1 MAKTVSLT
9 LPLTR
14 ADLADLEVG
23 DEVLLSGPV
32 YTMRDAGHERALQ
45 CLEDT
50 GRLPFDLE
58 GATLFYA
65 GPTPAAAGRP
75 LGSVGPTTASRMDF
89 ATPRLFEAGIVAA
102 IGKGKRSPEVVKSCQ
117 ETGSVYLCTVGG
129 IAALLAKS
137 VTESELIGWEDL
149 GTEALRKLTLKDFPT
164 YVAVDTKGGDLY
176 REIEAAAQYAQQSQP
191 CEKRSEGAHRRP
203 LSAPRRT
210 PLVKEIAPRQQQ
222 ACRDGATLCAFLP
235 LFPLTAFAAG

>member
-14 ADLADLEVG
+14 A
-23 DEVLLSGPV
+23 GP
-32 YTMRDAGHERALQ
+32 RRPPGRRRGAALGPR
-45 CLEDT
+45 LHHA
-50 GRLPFDLE
+50 RLP
-58 GATLFYA
+58 ATSA
-65 GPTPAAAGRP
+65 PCNAWKTPATSPSIWKVPPSSTRDPPRLRPGAP

-89 ATPRLFEAGIVAA
+89 ATPALFEAGIVAA
-102 IGKGKRSPEVVKSCQ
+102 IGKGKRSPEVVRSCQ

-137 VTESELIGWEDL
+137 VTESELVGWEDL

-176 REIEAAAQYAQQSQP
+176 REIEAAAQ
-191 CEKRSEGAHRRP
+191 
-203 LSAPRRT
+203 
-210 PLVKEIAPRQQQ
+210 
-222 ACRDGATLCAFLP
+222 
-235 LFPLTAFAAG
+235 

>member
-1 MAKTVSLT
+1 M
-9 LPLTR
+9 
-14 ADLADLEVG
+14 
-23 DEVLLSGPV
+23 
-32 YTMRDAGHERALQ
+32 
-45 CLEDT
+45 
-50 GRLPFDLE
+50 
-58 GATLFYA
+58 
-65 GPTPAAAGRP
+65 
-75 LGSVGPTTASRMDF
+75 GSVGPTTASRMDF

-176 REIEAAAQYAQQSQP
+176 REIEAAAQ
-191 CEKRSEGAHRRP
+191 
-203 LSAPRRT
+203 
-210 PLVKEIAPRQQQ
+210 
-222 ACRDGATLCAFLP
+222 
-235 LFPLTAFAAG
+235 

>member
-14 ADLADLEVG
+14 EAIAALEAG

-50 GRLPFDLE
+50 GELPFGLA

-89 ATPRLFEAGIVAA
+89 ATPQLFEAGIVAA
-102 IGKGKRSPEVVKSCQ
+102 IGKGKRSPAVIEACR
-117 ETGSVYLCTVGG
+117 ETGSIYLCTVGG
-129 IAALLAKS
+129 IAALLAKA
-137 VTESELIGWEDL
+137 VTESELVGWEDL

-164 YVAVDTKGGDLY
+164 YVAADTKGQDLY
-176 REIEAAAQYAQQSQP
+176 RQIEQAAQ
-191 CEKRSEGAHRRP
+191 
-203 LSAPRRT
+203 
-210 PLVKEIAPRQQQ
+210 
-222 ACRDGATLCAFLP
+222 
-235 LFPLTAFAAG
+235 

>member
-14 ADLADLEVG
+14 ADLADLEAG

-89 ATPRLFEAGIVAA
+89 ATPALFEAGIVAA
-102 IGKGKRSPEVVKSCQ
+102 IGKGKRSPEVVRSCQ

-137 VTESELIGWEDL
+137 VTESELVGWEDL
-149 GTEALRKLTLKDFPT
+149 GTEALRKLTLKDFPV

-176 REIEAAAQYAQQSQP
+176 RKIEAAAQ
-191 CEKRSEGAHRRP
+191 
-203 LSAPRRT
+203 
-210 PLVKEIAPRQQQ
+210 
-222 ACRDGATLCAFLP
+222 
-235 LFPLTAFAAG
+235 

>member
-14 ADLADLEVG
+14 ADLADLQVG

-50 GRLPFDLE
+50 GHLPFDLE

-65 GPTPAAAGRP
+65 GPTPAAAGSP

-89 ATPRLFEAGIVAA
+89 ATPALFEAGIVAA

-164 YVAVDTKGGDLY
+164 YVAVDAKGGDLY
-176 REIEAAAQYAQQSQP
+176 RKIEAAAQSARQFSTARLKSNQP
-191 CEKRSEGAHRRP
+191 SERFPRQVTSWKP
-203 LSAPRRT
+203 LSGHP
-210 PLVKEIAPRQQQ
+210 
-222 ACRDGATLCAFLP
+222 
-235 LFPLTAFAAG
+235 

>member
-9 LPLTR
+9 GPLAR
-14 ADLADLEVG
+14 EAVADLEVG

-32 YTMRDAGHERALQ
+32 YTMRDAGHKRALE

-89 ATPRLFEAGIVAA
+89 AAPQLFAAA
-102 IGKGKRSPEVVKSCQ
+102 IGKGKRSAEVVRACQ
-117 ETGSVYLCTVGG
+117 ETGSVYLCTIGG

-137 VTESELIGWEDL
+137 VTASELIGWDDL

-164 YVAVDTKGGDLY
+164 YVAVDTKGNDLY
-176 REIEAAAQYAQQSQP
+176 REIEAAAQ
-191 CEKRSEGAHRRP
+191 
-203 LSAPRRT
+203 
-210 PLVKEIAPRQQQ
+210 
-222 ACRDGATLCAFLP
+222 
-235 LFPLTAFAAG
+235 

>member
-14 ADLADLEVG
+14 EAIAALEAG

-50 GRLPFDLE
+50 GELPFGLA

-89 ATPRLFEAGIVAA
+89 ATPQFFEAGIVAA
-102 IGKGKRSPEVVKSCQ
+102 IGKGKRSPAVVEACR
-117 ETGSVYLCTVGG
+117 ETGSIYLCTVGG
-129 IAALLAKS
+129 IAALLAKA
-137 VTESELIGWEDL
+137 VTESELVGWEDL

-164 YVAVDTKGGDLY
+164 YVAVDTKGQDLY
-176 REIEAAAQYAQQSQP
+176 RQIEQP
-191 CEKRSEGAHRRP
+191 PNRTPSPQEAPGKNRLGTWRHELSRRP
-203 LSAPRRT
+203 LSAGRPKGQT
-210 PLVKEIAPRQQQ
+210 PSAEPST
-222 ACRDGATLCAFLP
+222 G
-235 LFPLTAFAAG
+235 

>member
-1 MAKTVSLT
+1 MRCCSRAPSTPCATPATSAPFSAWKIPDVS
-9 LPLTR
+9 PSIWK
-14 ADLADLEVG
+14 APP
-23 DEVLLSGPV
+23 SS
-32 YTMRDAGHERALQ
+32 
-45 CLEDT
+45 
-50 GRLPFDLE
+50 
-58 GATLFYA
+58 

-176 REIEAAAQYAQQSQP
+176 REIEAAAQ
-191 CEKRSEGAHRRP
+191 
-203 LSAPRRT
+203 
-210 PLVKEIAPRQQQ
+210 
-222 ACRDGATLCAFLP
+222 
-235 LFPLTAFAAG
+235 

>member
-1 MAKTVSLT
+1 MPHRRPARCREHGLLRHAQCVRQARLAYHPERTPMAKTVSLT

-50 GRLPFDLE
+50 GHLPFDLE

-75 LGSVGPTTASRMDF
+75 LGSVGPTTGSRMDF

-102 IGKGKRSPEVVKSCQ
+102 IGRAS
-117 ETGSVYLCTVGG
+117 
-129 IAALLAKS
+129 A
-137 VTESELIGWEDL
+137 
-149 GTEALRKLTLKDFPT
+149 
-164 YVAVDTKGGDLY
+164 
-176 REIEAAAQYAQQSQP
+176 
-191 CEKRSEGAHRRP
+191 
-203 LSAPRRT
+203 APRS
-210 PLVKEIAPRQQQ
+210 
-222 ACRDGATLCAFLP
+222 
-235 LFPLTAFAAG
+235 

>member
-14 ADLADLEVG
+14 ADLADLQVG

-50 GRLPFDLE
+50 GHLPFDLE

-89 ATPRLFEAGIVAA
+89 ATPALFEAGIVAA
-102 IGKGKRSPEVVKSCQ
+102 IGKGKRSPEVVRSCQ

-137 VTESELIGWEDL
+137 VTESAEE
-149 GTEALRKLTLKDFPT
+149 
-164 YVAVDTKGGDLY
+164 VDAGD
-176 REIEAAAQYAQQSQP
+176 
-191 CEKRSEGAHRRP
+191 
-203 LSAPRRT
+203 
-210 PLVKEIAPRQQQ
+210 
-222 ACRDGATLCAFLP
+222 
-235 LFPLTAFAAG
+235 AAGTQKLADTGDDGDSQGEADQAVTEETAEPHLPFTARYR

>member
-32 YTMRDAGHERALQ
+32 YTMRDAGPERALQ

-50 GRLPFDLE
+50 GRLLRSGRRHPL
-58 GATLFYA
+58 LRR
-65 GPTPAAAGRP
+65 PHPAAAGRP

-176 REIEAAAQYAQQSQP
+176 REIEAAAQ
-191 CEKRSEGAHRRP
+191 
-203 LSAPRRT
+203 
-210 PLVKEIAPRQQQ
+210 
-222 ACRDGATLCAFLP
+222 
-235 LFPLTAFAAG
+235 

>member
-1 MAKTVSLT
+1 MARTVSLT

-14 ADLADLEVG
+14 EAVAGLEAG

-50 GRLPFDLE
+50 GRLPFNLE

-89 ATPRLFEAGIVAA
+89 ATPRLMEAGIVAT
-102 IGKGKRSPEVVKSCQ
+102 IGKGKRSAAVAEACRA
-117 ETGSVYLCTVGG
+117 TGGVYLCAVGG
-129 IAALLAKS
+129 IAALLATH
-137 VTESELIGWEDL
+137 VTASELVAWEDL
-149 GTEALRKLTLKDFPT
+149 GTEALRRLELTDFPAF
-164 YVAVDTKGGDLY
+164 VAVDATGADLY
-176 REIEAAAQYAQQSQP
+176 RQVEAAA
-191 CEKRSEGAHRRP
+191 C
-203 LSAPRRT
+203 
-210 PLVKEIAPRQQQ
+210 
-222 ACRDGATLCAFLP
+222 
-235 LFPLTAFAAG
+235 

>member
-1 MAKTVSLT
+1 MNGEPVRLS
-9 LPLTR
+9 LPLGR
-14 ADLADLEVG
+14 PRLAELHAG
-23 DEVLLSGPV
+23 DACLLTGPL
-32 YTMRDAGHERALQ
+32 YTLRDAGHVRLMAE
-45 CLEDT
+45 LEAADGT
-50 GRLPFDLE
+50 LPYGLD
-58 GATLFYA
+58 GQAIFYA
-65 GPTPAAAGRP
+65 GPTPSAAGRP
-75 LGSVGPTTASRMDF
+75 FGAVGATTASRMDF

-176 REIEAAAQYAQQSQP
+176 REIEAAAQ
-191 CEKRSEGAHRRP
+191 
-203 LSAPRRT
+203 
-210 PLVKEIAPRQQQ
+210 
-222 ACRDGATLCAFLP
+222 
-235 LFPLTAFAAG
+235 